1 MGDRALINAA
11 RYMSMTTLPSLQ
23 TFKDLL
29 NQNNINSSLGDHSEL
44 TPLIFVLEHIDYF
57 DLKSPFNGI
66 IKGILKIKGID
77 VNKATK
83 FGETALMV
91 AVKKNSLEIAE
102 MLLERGAN
110 VNMQDEG
117 GMTAL
122 MKVRNNVDMVN
133 ALIDKKAEI
142 KQKDNDGNT
151 ALSHYVAN
159 SVFIDQITT
168 LIEKD
173 ADVNA
178 GCYNLKY
185 KYLYDGMYL
194 SESEYSSSTPLMNV
208 IVNYT
213 GDTESTKGL
222 MKLMLSKGADVNLFD
237 SEGKTAIDY
246 CFKRKDWKDLL
257 NVILN
262 YTETHDI
269 KIERKQYSVY
279 NNYDKLLYLY
289 EKNIIPYDE
298 DEFKYLICSSPDRYK
313 EDQEAKVRLLKKM
326 LDLGIEKFLEKT
338 PQEKPEDD
346 IIVCAAILG
355 KPDEVKKLI
364 KDGADVNVEFFNQN
378 FRNGVNYNSSTALMC
393 AAEKGNEEIV
403 GILLK
408 NNANVDVKAGNGW
421 TAISYAIK
429 SENIKLVELLG
440 KKLAKP
446 DNNEGLLMTVVK
458 MFHRDSDY
466 NFRPSL
472 NFPLVKFVEIILNI
486 NGVNVNF
493 TNSKDQT
500 PLMYL
505 VQENDLYDEERIG
518 AISETANKIINF
530 KGVNV
535 NLQDKDGKTALIYF
549 IEKNP
554 DDTKN
559 NYNNIISGILKNA
572 NVNLQDKDGKT
583 ALFYAVIANNS
594 TITDAI
600 LKNAN
605 TNAKLRDKDGKT
617 ALFYAKDSKM
627 VGLLLSK
634 ISVDEKDNSGKTALF
649 YAPPML
655 IGPLVDLGANV
666 NMRDNLGK
674 TALFCTKN
682 MAEKVKELLDNDADV
697 TIVDNEGK
705 TVIEAIIEKLGDDS
719 SESPGV
725 LMEIL
730 KKVNN
735 LDLSYKNQKGYNVIT
750 YLFSIEKLDTKM
762 IDQVLKYCSEN
773 MVENQ
778 FLFNHVYE
786 VEYYITYIKNEME
799 KKKKKKENTE
809 EFEKIIKLLEEWKTH
824 ISVIPGSQEVR
835 NAGERFKR
843 MRLEQINYPGGPP
856 GPPGPPYKK
865 NKFGGRLRRRSTLRV
880 PLAAFAN
887 DFAVSRPAK
896 RRSYIKKKSQS
907 APSLRS
913 GRRRSK
919 RKTTVRYSPSRKCP

>member
-185 KYLYDGMYL
+185 LYDGTYP
-194 SESEYSSSTPLMNV
+194 SESKYSSSTPLMNV

-213 GDTESTKGL
+213 GDTKSTKGL
-222 MKLMLSKGADVNLFD
+222 MELMLSKGADVNLFD
-237 SEGKTAIDY
+237 SEGKTAIEY

-257 NVILN
+257 DVILK
-262 YTETHDI
+262 YTKPD
-269 KIERKQYSVY
+269 KIERKQYNECIVY
-279 NNYDKLLYLY
+279 GHYDHLLYLY

-298 DEFKYLICSSPDRYK
+298 DEFKSLICSSTDRHVA
-313 EDQEAKVRLLKKM
+313 DQEAKVILLKKM
-326 LDLGIEKFLEKT
+326 LDLGIEKFLGKK
-338 PQEKPEDD
+338 QEKPEDD
-346 IIVCAAILG
+346 IIVCAAILE
-355 KPDEVKKLI
+355 KPDKVKQLI
-364 KDGADVNVEFFNQN
+364 KDGANVNVEFFYQN

-535 NLQDKDGKTALIYF
+535 NLQDKDGKTALMYF

-554 DDTKN
+554 KDMKN
-559 NYNNIISGILKNA
+559 NYNKIISDILKNA

-605 TNAKLRDKDGKT
+605 VNAKDKDGKT
-617 ALFYAKDSKM
+617 ALFYAKDPKM
-627 VGLLLSK
+627 VGLLLKSK
-634 ISVDEKDNSGKTALF
+634 ISVNLQDKDGKTALF
-649 YAPPML
+649 YAPPKL
-655 IGPLVDLGANV
+655 IAPLVNGGANV
-666 NMRDNLGK
+666 NMQDNLGK
-674 TALFCTKN
+674 TALFCTEN

-697 TIVDNEGK
+697 TIVDNEKK

-730 KKVNN
+730 KMVPELN
-735 LDLSYKNQKGYNVIT
+735 LSYKNQKGYNVIT

-762 IDQVLKYCSEN
+762 IRQVLEYCSDFEN
-773 MVENQ
+773 RAQNES
-778 FLFNHVYE
+778 LFNHVYE
-786 VEYYITYIKNEME
+786 VEYYITYIKNEMKKKE
-799 KKKKKKENTE
+799 KKEENTE
-809 EFEKIIKLLEEWKTH
+809 EFKKIIKLLEEWKTH
-824 ISVIPGSQEVR
+824 IILMPGSQEVR

-880 PLAAFAN
+880 PLA
-887 DFAVSRPAK
+887 VSRPAK
-896 RRSYIKKKSQS
+896 RRSYIKNKSQS

-919 RKTTVRYSPSRKCP
+919 RKTTVRYSRIRKYP